1 MFTHGGT
8 SYIFISDGDAGNTA
22 GDNLIALTG
31 VDFSSTTSDTITLDG
46 GDITLA

>member
-22 GDNLIALTG
+22 GENLVALTG
-31 VDFSSTTSDTITLDG
+31 IDFSSTTSDQMVAVG
-46 GDITLA
+46 GDITLQ